1 MPASPTRTI
10 RITPIGFHSA
20 VAIAAN
26 ELGRY
31 LPRLSPM
38 ACRVLT
44 ASNCPSETPGTQILL
59 GTSEHLNPSRLRG
72 LPALSDDDDGFL
84 IKEYRTALYLIGS
97 NPRSVLYAAYHLLEH
112 FGVRFV
118 RPGSEIIPRRKRISW
133 KGLHIR
139 EHASYRHRGI
149 CIEGA
154 LRLEHVLGIL
164 DWMAKKK
171 MNTYQLQFRH
181 AGVFWRPGYALQA
194 EAPAEKTQPPK
205 GSRSSKTLT
214 DQDCYPLDKTVVQR
228 WQQLGFTVHG
238 AQTLTDQDCYALDER
253 VIQRCRQLGFSV
265 HRVGHG
271 WTTATVG
278 TVGMNWL
285 RTKRRVPR
293 SLQSYVA
300 LVDGKRGFFHGLP
313 SHTELCYSNP
323 AAREAF
329 ASEVVQYARRHS
341 EVDVIHTWR
350 SDGYNTNCEC
360 DACARK
366 SPSDWYVILINEI
379 CERLD
384 SQGLPHKIVF
394 GAHGDSLW
402 PPQKQQ
408 LKHRRAILMFAPS
421 DRCFVH
427 PLTDARCTE
436 DVCLDQPPLNRTVLF
451 QRNSSYAATVKSWR
465 GKHRS
470 QGLAFDY
477 HLIFCWIDGWG
488 CDLGRVMA
496 QDMKHLHKLGLDGM
510 LACRAQRCFWPHT
523 YTMHAMADMLWNRSR
538 SVAAHRRK
546 ILEDTY
552 GRAAKLALEY
562 WEGVVKKTTSGR
574 SYDHNTIFSAT
585 EPTTTFKLSN
595 LAAWLSKMQRALTNA
610 ASKLREPVHRDSLR
624 LLAAHAS
631 LTSSLVAARL
641 GALAGNRKE
650 FDKARAQARRTMAKT
665 IRSFDLWVDPR
676 VLPEAVESLFDKM
689 QTEAAKEY
697 PQSF

>member
-1 MPASPTRTI
+1 MPASSTKMI
-10 RITPIGFHSA
+10 RIVPIGFHSA
-20 VAIAAN
+20 VAIAAD

-31 LPRLSPM
+31 LPRLAPL
-38 ACRVLT
+38 ACRVL
-44 ASNCPSETPGTQILL
+44 AGQSCPPETPGTQILL
-59 GTSEHLNPSRLRG
+59 GTSEHLNPKGLRG
-72 LPALSDDDDGFL
+72 VPGLSDSDDAFL
-84 IKEYRTALYLIGS
+84 IKESRTALYLIGS

-112 FGVRFV
+112 FGVRFI
-118 RPGSEIIPRRKRISW
+118 RPGSEVIPRRKRISW
-133 KGLHIR
+133 KGLHISQS
-139 EHASYRHRGI
+139 ASYPHRGI

-154 LRLEHVLGIL
+154 ARLEHVLGIL

-181 AGVFWRPGYALQA
+181 SGVFWRAGYALQA
-194 EAPAEKTQPPK
+194 GEKAQSPK
-205 GSRSSKTLT
+205 ASRSSKPLT

-228 WQQLGFTVHG
+228 WLQLGFNLHG
-238 AQTLTDQDCYALDER
+238 KKTLTDQDCYALDER
-253 VIQRCRQLGFSV
+253 VIQRCHELGFSV

-271 WTTATVG
+271 WTSATVG

-285 RTKRRVPR
+285 RTKRHVPR
-293 SLQSYVA
+293 SLQPYVA
-300 LVDGKRGFFHGLP
+300 LVNGKRDFFYGLP
-313 SHTELCYSNP
+313 SHTEICYSNP
-323 AAREAF
+323 AARDAF
-329 ASEVVQYARRHS
+329 ATEVVQYARTHS

-402 PPQKQQ
+402 PPRKQR

-427 PLTDARCTE
+427 PLTDAQCTE

-451 QRNSSYAATVKSWR
+451 QRNSSYAAVAKSWR

-470 QGLAFDY
+470 QGLTFDY

-488 CDLGRVMA
+488 CDVGRVMA

-510 LACRAQRCFWPHT
+510 IACRAQRCFWPHT
-523 YTMHAMADMLWNRSR
+523 HTMHAMADMLWNRSR

-546 ILEDTY
+546 VFADTY

-562 WEGVVKKTTSGR
+562 WDGVVKKTTSGR
-574 SYDHNTIFSAT
+574 SYDHKNVFSVT
-585 EPTTTFKLSN
+585 EPTTASKLDN
-595 LAAWLSKMQRALTNA
+595 LTAWLSKMQRTLTSA
-610 ASKLREPVHRDSLR
+610 AGRLREPVHRDSLR
-624 LLAAHAS
+624 LLTAHAS
-631 LTSSLVAARL
+631 LTLSLVAARL
-641 GALAGNRKE
+641 AALEGSRKK
-650 FDKARAQARRTMAKT
+650 FDKARAQARKTMANT
-665 IRSFDLWVDPR
+665 IRNFDLWVDPR
-676 VLPEAVESLFDKM
+676 VLPERVEPLFEKM
-689 QTEAAKEY
+689 RTEAAKEY